1 MSMRTSAA
9 AAAVLVTSA
18 VVGMAPTPASAGPPS
33 VASESP
39 PFSLTLQG
47 AASLGTYEAAMTWT
61 LIRLIQAN
69 RLQGDPQRTRL
80 SLEALSGSS
89 AGSVN
94 ALLSAALWCEAKD
107 EVGDQS
113 VDRNLLRDSWLAVGL
128 DELLPADPGLYTPG
142 DGLFA
147 SSAFAPIV
155 ESVQNRVF
163 SKTGIRFRP
172 GCRVPVGFTATRV
185 VPELRTVSGLRVQSQ
200 QAVVPLIFEVDAA
213 GVARLRRDTSLPFS
227 STLADSATLAETLDA
242 SGPFVPGDE
251 AIQALLASAA
261 FPLAFGARPLCEC
274 RLACGDGQREVT
286 AAECPG
292 PVPGKALGKLS
303 CSAYST
309 AHAGQPFKLCRSN
322 FLDGGFLDNA
332 PVGLAIEQAEAFA
345 PPRTLYPLAVLLVDP
360 EVRRPRPDPAP
371 AAERGAQGITDAVAL
386 ANNLVTT
393 AREQR
398 LAEAVASRHWNLSTR
413 TLLRRSASALA
424 AYGSIVPPLVNAR
437 ANLVEDAEPPVW
449 RPRSEDRGAFGR
461 LLDSCLRR
469 RPPSAAELE
478 ACAAAVEGRDGS
490 NFRLALDPGTRAAGP
505 TSLSADEELH
515 LAEVIPPYIEALASA
530 GGGTGLSQQATI
542 AAGAAAFLADELLH
556 YVAQVTDEAAL
567 RRMRAVCLRS
577 ALAVK
582 ALPGRAIW
590 LSRVVLTDAVRQ
602 LTAPGVPPAL
612 SAEATQL
619 LATLATSSTAQLFA
633 GGLFGPLQEALSTVP
648 RESLSGEA
656 LDAARR
662 LSILGQLRPRIAK
675 LGDAAVRIS
684 QDADEIESDD
694 RGQRRL
700 LLATRFS
707 PLAGA
712 KLEHFAGFMDRPLR
726 ELDYYTGIYEALHGT
741 ASRACSEQDPYLT
754 DRPQPLLKQD
764 GSWELDAT
772 QEQTQRCYGAAMG
785 GYIEYLQI
793 LASPKAGPVV
803 LALARRE
810 LSAWM
815 GSSSAADRLA
825 STPEWSW
832 LGPKPPD
839 LRKLGSMGIALAV
852 LLEPATPCT
861 PSAKE
866 ALCVGELDLQQFL
879 GRLEAAGYKPESK
892 AMEAALADQGR
903 WLSQTVQRALDRAG
917 TIEIAQDSSQS
928 SSTQKAVNVII
939 GGGETVTR
947 YAEREGKI
955 LFQVDP
961 STIPLQPLADGS
973 YLPIVLAHLVPYRV
987 ALDVV
992 GGSIALSWLEPRL
1005 QLGRWFSVDST
1016 LQLIDIQFSSGV
1028 VSSTLGVRGVLHLGP
1043 VGIGSGPRWSLAWGG
1058 GSEFG
1063 VEFDVLILQDRLGVS
1078 FGFRNLTG
1086 GNWNTPFVALTVADL
1101 NGMLYWLIP
1110 AAWRSGR

>member
-9 AAAVLVTSA
+9 AAVVLVSSV
-18 VVGMAPTPASAGPPS
+18 VVGMAPAPARAASPS
-33 VASESP
+33 VSSETP

-47 AASLGTYEAAMTWT
+47 AASLGTYEAALTWT
-61 LIRLIQAN
+61 LIRLIRAE
-69 RLQGDPQRTRL
+69 RLLGDRQRTRL

-94 ALLSAALWCEAKD
+94 ALLSAALWCEAED
-107 EVGDQS
+107 EVGDLS
-113 VDRNLLRDSWLAVGL
+113 VDRNLLRDSWLSVGL
-128 DELLPADPGLYTPG
+128 DELLPDDPGLYIRG
-142 DGLFA
+142 DGLLA
-147 SSAFAPIV
+147 SSAFSPIV
-155 ESVQNRVF
+155 ESVQSRVF

-172 GCRVPVGFTATRV
+172 GCRVPIGFTVTRV

-227 STLADSATLAETLDA
+227 QTLADSATLAETIDA
-242 SGPFVPGDE
+242 SGAFVPPDE

-292 PVPGKALGKLS
+292 PVPGKPLSRLS
-303 CSAYST
+303 CSAYS
-309 AHAGQPFKLCRSN
+309 ARYAGQPFKLCRSN

-332 PVGLAIEQAEAFA
+332 PVGLAVEQAEAFA
-345 PPRTLYPLAVLLVDP
+345 LPRTLYPLSVLLVDP
-360 EVRRPRPDPAP
+360 EVRRPRPNPAP
-371 AAERGAQGITDAVAL
+371 TPERGAQGITDAVVL
-386 ANNLVTT
+386 ANDLVTT

-424 AYGSIVPPLVNAR
+424 AYGSIVPPLLDPR
-437 ANLVEDAEPPVW
+437 ATQADEAEPPVW

-461 LLDSCLRR
+461 LLDRCLRR
-469 RPPSAAELE
+469 RPPSASELE
-478 ACAAAVEGRDGS
+478 VCAAAVEGHDGS
-490 NFRLALDPGTRAAGP
+490 NLVLDAGARAAGTTP
-505 TSLSADEELH
+505 LSPDEALH
-515 LAEVIPPYIEALASA
+515 LAEALPPFIDGLASA
-530 GGGTGLSQQATI
+530 GAGTGLSQQSTV
-542 AAGAAAFLADELLH
+542 AAGALAFLADELLH
-556 YVAQVTDEAAL
+556 YVGQVTDETAL
-567 RRMRAVCLRS
+567 RRMRAACLRS

-582 ALPGRAIW
+582 ALPGRAIQV
-590 LSRVVLTDAVRQ
+590 SRIVLTGAVRQ
-602 LTAPGVPPAL
+602 LTAPGVAPAL
-612 SAEATQL
+612 SAAATQA
-619 LATLATSSTAQLFA
+619 LATLDTASTAQLVA
-633 GGLFGPLQEALSTVP
+633 GGLFGPLQEALSAVP
-648 RESLSGEA
+648 RESLSEAA

-662 LSILGQLRPRIAK
+662 LSLLGQLRPRIAS

-684 QDADEIESDD
+684 QDADEIESDA

-700 LLATRFS
+700 FVATRFS

-726 ELDYYTGIYEALHGT
+726 ELDYYTGIYEALHAT

-754 DRPQPLLKQD
+754 GRPMPLLKQD
-764 GSWELDAT
+764 GSWELDAS
-772 QEQTQRCYGAAMG
+772 QEQTQRCYGVAMG
-785 GYIEYLQI
+785 SFIEYLQI

-810 LSAWM
+810 LSAWL

-832 LGPKPPD
+832 LGPTPPD
-839 LRKLGSMGIALAV
+839 LRKLGSMGTALAV

-866 ALCVGELDLQQFL
+866 ALCIGELNFQQFL
-879 GRLEAAGYKPESK
+879 GRLQAAGYQPESK

-928 SSTQKAVNVII
+928 TLTGKAVNVVI
-939 GGGETVTR
+939 GGGETVSR
-947 YAEREGKI
+947 YAERQGKV

-1063 VEFDVLILQDRLGVS
+1063 VEFDVLILQDRLGIS

-1086 GNWNTPFVALTVADL
+1086 GSWNTPFVALTIADL

-1110 AAWRSGR
+1110 PAWRSGR